1 MYSPRPTLVFTNH
14 PFLFL
19 VCSFH
24 VTSAHGQGTTAGRV
38 LYAGHF
44 HHKALHP
51 ESSSPESTHCDYK
64 LSLVS
69 LNGSSR
75 APETARSTS
84 PPANWTM
91 EPGTVL
97 LASLHVT
104 LSAFLT
110 HAFCSNRADR
120 LCKASLRLKSF
131 FPMISSDRADT
142 SSEAYCPVL
151 FKFPQPCVCSVVSVC
166 VCVSKTLQVMYAVV
180 FNNIPLTSL
189 RGKRGG
195 WGM

>member
-1 MYSPRPTLVFTNH
+1 MYSPWPTLVFTNH

-24 VTSAHGQGTTAGRV
+24 VTSAPCSGNRQGTTAGRV
-38 LYAGHF
+38 LYAGHS
-44 HHKALHP
+44 HKVLHP

-69 LNGSSR
+69 VNGSSR

-131 FPMISSDRADT
+131 FPAISSDRADT

-151 FKFPQPCVCSVVSVC
+151 FKLPQPCVCSAVSVC
-166 VCVSKTLQVMYAVV
+166 VCQ
-180 FNNIPLTSL
+180 
-189 RGKRGG
+189 
-195 WGM
+195 

>member
-1 MYSPRPTLVFTNH
+1 MYSPWPTLALTNH

-24 VTSAHGQGTTAGRV
+24 LTSAPCSGQGQGATAGRV
-38 LYAGHF
+38 LYPGHS

-69 LNGSSR
+69 VNGSSR

-97 LASLHVT
+97 LASLHVI

-110 HAFCSNRADR
+110 HAFSSNRADR

-131 FPMISSDRADT
+131 FPVISSDRADT

-151 FKFPQPCVCSVVSVC
+151 FKLPQRCVCSAVSVC
-166 VCVSKTLQVMYAVV
+166 VK
-180 FNNIPLTSL
+180 NITGHVCFL
-189 RGKRGG
+189 
-195 WGM
+195 